1 MENVKKI
8 FERLGSLLDKS
19 AWIMMVIGMLILGF
33 SDFELLVTLVKWISF
48 TFIVAGVSIFLS
60 RITFSTIDF
69 KEFLEMVRQGN
80 VAAGLVMGAVVL
92 YVAIVGLSVIIWAK

>member
-19 AWIMMVIGMLILGF
+19 AWIMMVIGVTILGL
-33 SDFELLVTLVKWISF
+33 SDFEMLVTLVKWISF
-48 TFIVAGVSIFLS
+48 TFIVAAVSIFMS
-60 RITFSTIDF
+60 RITFSSVDF
-69 KEFLEMVRQGN
+69 KEFLEMVRKGN

-92 YVAIVGLSVIIWAK
+92 YVGIVGLSVIIWAK